1 MTPTE
6 KALRRAMAKAVLSEC
21 ILPAVLHAK
30 HGATQ
35 NLSGVASLVADALK
49 KREAE
54 IIAEVEAANLP
65 KG

>member
-1 MTPTE
+1 
-6 KALRRAMAKAVLSEC
+6 MAKAVLSEC
-21 ILPAVLHAK
+21 VLPAVLHAK

-35 NLSGVASLVADALK
+35 NLSGVAALVADALR

-54 IIAEVEAANLP
+54 ILAEVEAAVLTTSF